1 VGSVIINKGK
11 LFLHETKLENML
23 GSGENA
29 KGVGIKS
36 LKGSELSV
44 ENSEFKHIGGKQL
57 H

>member
-1 VGSVIINKGK
+1 
-11 LFLHETKLENML
+11 ML
-23 GSGENA
+23 GSGMNA